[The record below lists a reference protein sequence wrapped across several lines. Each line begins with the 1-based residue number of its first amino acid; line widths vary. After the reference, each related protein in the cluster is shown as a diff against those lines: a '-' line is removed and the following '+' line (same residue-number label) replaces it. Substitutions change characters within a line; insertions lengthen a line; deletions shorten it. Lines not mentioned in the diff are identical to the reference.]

1 MLRLFLALPVP
12 DEVADRLV
20 AIQRGVPG
28 ARWRQRETLHVT
40 LRFVGEVSETV
51 ARDLD
56 ELVAEI
62 RVAPFPVTVT
72 GAGSFGG
79 DQPDTLWMG
88 IDGGEPLALLAQRCE
103 RACRKAGLAPEGRT
117 YRPHV
122 TIAYLRGGT
131 DRARVLAF
139 ERNQS
144 LFRAGP
150 WIADRFG
157 LYSSWLGKGPSTY
170 IEEAQYPLEGP

>member
-1 MLRLFLALPVP
+1 MLRLFLALPIP
-12 DEVADRLV
+12 DEIADRLV

-28 ARWRQRETLHVT
+28 AKWRPREALHVT
-40 LRFVGEVSETV
+40 LRFVGEVSETL

-62 RVAPFPVTVT
+62 RVAPFELRVT

-79 DQPDTLWMG
+79 DEPHALWLG
-88 IDGGEPLALLAQRCE
+88 VDGGEPLSLLAQRCE
-103 RACRKAGLAPEGRT
+103 RACRKVGLAPEPRAF
-117 YRPHV
+117 RPHV

-131 DRARVLAF
+131 DVARVRSF

-150 WIADRFG
+150 WLADRFG
-157 LYSSWLGKGPSTY
+157 LYSSWLGKGPSRY
-170 IEEAQYPLEGP
+170 VEEAQYPLEGP